1 MSYNKGPITKEQ
13 AYDLLSGTI
22 IKALSRGIGKCFGSD
37 FEKGQICTVKNLAE
51 IVAELNDRIIKE
63 EVKK

>member
-1 MSYNKGPITKEQ
+1 MINPNWKCTKAE

-22 IKALSRGIGKCFGSD
+22 LKALERGIGKIFGND

-51 IVAELNDRIIKE
+51 VVAEINSRIIKE
-63 EVKK
+63 EVKR

>member
-1 MSYNKGPITKEQ
+1 MINKAITKEQ

-22 IKALSRGIGKCFGSD
+22 LKALERGIAKCFGSD

-51 IVAELNDRIIKE
+51 IVAELNDSIIKE
-63 EVKK
+63 VKE